1 MDTKKLNL
9 TNIPKEKFALA
20 GEDRRITDTKFETK
34 PVGYFKDA
42 FNRFK
47 KNKSSLVAAIIILLL
62 FLYALIVPF
71 FSNYNVNF
79 RDGYYKMLLPKSK
92 IFSFLGWDG
101 CSWYTVSQAGYDS
114 YSAIGYEYGSSAVRK
129 VEEPIVEEGTGKTY
143 YKIYL
148 DSYEKVGFAYV
159 DLTEDEFEALKDYQN
174 RTGIQVCY
182 PIPENYKMSY
192 QRVANS
198 ANLWYKLADTSS
210 TTTGAALN
218 HDADGNPIFEN
229 NYIVK
234 ESQTYGRYDSLR
246 IAGDDGGKNG
256 KSWYV
261 YSIKNQTGYRVRV
274 LYSAYY
280 KYKNGFEANHLFG
293 TNQHGQDIFVCLAV
307 GARLSFLLAIA
318 VSILNFFIGVSY
330 GSVEGYYGGA
340 IDLIL
345 ERISDILSSVP
356 FIVVATLFQLHLAN
370 KVGAVPSLLF
380 AFVLTGWIGIA
391 HRVRTQFYRFKN
403 SEYVLA
409 ARTLGARDSRLIF
422 RHVLPNSL
430 GTIITGTVLIIPGVI
445 FSESML
451 TYLGIVNLETS
462 GLTSIG
468 TMLSNGQAYLS
479 TYPHIIAFP
488 AVFISLL
495 EISFNLFGNGL
506 RDAFN
511 PSLRGAEE

>member
-1 MDTKKLNL
+1 MADKRINL
-9 TNIPKEKFALA
+9 EIIPKEKFALA
-20 GEDRRITDTKFETK
+20 GENRRITDTKFETK

-62 FLYALIVPF
+62 FLFALIVPF
-71 FSNYNVNF
+71 FSNYNVTF

-92 IFSFLGWDG
+92 LFSFLGWDG
-101 CSWYTVSQAGYDS
+101 CSWYTVSQAGYDT
-114 YSAIGYEYGSSAVRK
+114 YSAIGYEYGGSAVRK
-129 VEEPIVEEGTGKTY
+129 ASDPIVEEGTGKTY

-159 DLTEDEFEALKDYQN
+159 DLTEDEFIALKDYQN
-174 RTGIQVCY
+174 SKGIQVCY

-192 QRVANS
+192 QSVANG
-198 ANLWYKLADTSS
+198 ANLWYKLADTSN
-210 TTTGAALN
+210 TTTGAALR
-218 HDADGNPIFEN
+218 HDENGMPIFEN
-229 NYIVK
+229 NYIIK
-234 ESQTYGRYDSLR
+234 DNPTYGRYDSLR
-246 IAGDDGGKNG
+246 IPGDDGGQNG

-274 LYSAYY
+274 LYSEYY

-293 TNQHGQDIFVCLAV
+293 TNQHGQDIFVCLAM
-307 GARLSFLLAIA
+307 GARLSFILAIS
-318 VSILNFFIGVSY
+318 VSIINFIIGVSY
-330 GSVEGYYGGA
+330 GSVEGYYGGYV
-340 IDLIL
+340 DLIL

-356 FIVVATLFQLHLAN
+356 PIVVATLFQLHLAN

-391 HRVRTQFYRFKN
+391 SRVRTQFYRFKN

-479 TYPHIIAFP
+479 TYPHIIMFP

>member
-20 GEDRRITDTKFETK
+20 GADRRITDTKFETK

-47 KNKSSLVAAIIILLL
+47 KNKSSLVAAIIIMLL

-92 IFSFLGWDG
+92 LFSFLGWDG
-101 CSWYTVSQAGYDS
+101 CSWYKVSQAGYDS

-129 VEEPIVEEGTGKTY
+129 VEEPIVEEVTGKTY

-159 DLTEDEFEALKDYQN
+159 DLTEEEFEALKDYQN

-192 QRVANS
+192 QSVANS

-218 HDADGNPIFEN
+218 HDADGNPVFEN

-234 ESQTYGRYDSLR
+234 ENQTYGRYDSLR
-246 IAGDDGGKNG
+246 IPGDDGGANG

-280 KYKNGFEANHLFG
+280 KYKNGFEPNHLFG

-307 GARLSFLLAIA
+307 GARLSFLLAIT
-318 VSILNFFIGVSY
+318 VSILNFMIGVSY
-330 GSVEGYYGGA
+330 GSVEGYYGGLV
-340 IDLIL
+340 DLIL

-445 FSESML
+445 FSVVE
-451 TYLGIVNLETS
+451 
-462 GLTSIG
+462 
-468 TMLSNGQAYLS
+468 
-479 TYPHIIAFP
+479 
-488 AVFISLL
+488 
-495 EISFNLFGNGL
+495 LFL
-506 RDAFN
+506 VEQF
-511 PSLRGAEE
+511 

>member
-1 MDTKKLNL
+1 MDINR
-9 TNIPKEKFALA
+9 IPKEKLVLA
-20 GEDRRITDTKFETK
+20 GENRRITDKKFETK

-62 FLYALIVPF
+62 FLFAFIVPF
-71 FSNYNVNF
+71 VSHYTVTF

-92 IFSFLGWDG
+92 VFSFLGWDG
-101 CSWYTVSQAGYDS
+101 CSWYTVPQAGYDS
-114 YSAIGYEYGSSAVRK
+114 YAAIGYEYGSSAIKK
-129 VEEPIVEEGTGKTY
+129 VKTATVEEGTGKKY
-143 YKIYL
+143 YEIYL

-159 DLTEDEFEALKDYQN
+159 DLTEDEFNALKDYQN
-174 RTGIQVCY
+174 ATGIQICY
-182 PIPENYKMSY
+182 PIPENYLTNY
-192 QRVANS
+192 QSVANG
-198 ANLWYKLADTSS
+198 ANLWYKLADTST
-210 TTTGAALN
+210 TTTGAAAK
-218 HDADGNPIFEN
+218 HDENGMPIFEN

-234 ESQTYGRYDSLR
+234 SNQTYGRYDSIRL
-246 IAGDDGGKNG
+246 AEDDGGKDG
-256 KSWYV
+256 QSWWV
-261 YSIKNQTGYRVRV
+261 YSIRNQTGYRVRV

-280 KYKNGFEANHLFG
+280 KYKNGFEAYHLFG
-293 TNQHGQDIFVCLAV
+293 TNQHGQDILACLAI
-307 GARLSFLLAIA
+307 GARLSFILAIS
-318 VSILNFFIGVSY
+318 VSVINFIIGVSY
-330 GSVEGYYGGA
+330 GSVEGYYGGI

-391 HRVRTQFYRFKN
+391 ARVRTQFYRFKN

-479 TYPHIIAFP
+479 TYPHIIMFP

-511 PSLRGAEE
+511 PSLRGADE

>member
-1 MDTKKLNL
+1 MAIEKYAID
-9 TNIPKEKFALA
+9 NIPREKFAPA
-20 GEDRRITDTKFETK
+20 GENRRITDKKFETK

-42 FNRFK
+42 YNRFK
-47 KNKSSLVAAIIILLL
+47 KNKSSLAAAVIIMIL
-62 FLYALIVPF
+62 FLFALIVPF
-71 FSNYNVNF
+71 TSNYDVNF

-92 IFSFLGWDG
+92 LFSFLGWDG
-101 CSWYTVSQAGYDS
+101 CSWYTVQQAGYDS
-114 YSAIGYEYGSSAVRK
+114 YAAIGYEYGSSSIKK
-129 VEEPIVEEGTGKTY
+129 VKNVEVDETTGKTFY
-143 YKIYL
+143 TIYL

-159 DLTEDEFEALKDYQN
+159 DLTEEEFEALKEYQN
-174 RTGIQVCY
+174 TTGIQICW
-182 PIPENYKMSY
+182 PIPENYKVTY
-192 QRVANS
+192 QSVANS
-198 ANLWYKLADTSS
+198 ANLWYKLANTST
-210 TTTGAALN
+210 TTTGAAAK
-218 HDADGNPIFEN
+218 HDENGNPIFEN

-234 ESQTYGRYDSLR
+234 SNQTYGRYDSIR
-246 IAGDDGGKNG
+246 IAGDDGGKDG

-274 LYSAYY
+274 LYSEYY

-293 TNQHGQDIFVCLAV
+293 TNQHGQDIFACLAN
-307 GARLSFLLAIA
+307 GARLSFLLAIS
-318 VSILNFFIGVSY
+318 VSVINLFLGVAY
-330 GSVEGYYGGA
+330 GSVEGYYGGWL
-340 IDLIL
+340 DLIL

-356 FIVVATLFQLHLAN
+356 FIVVATLFQLHLAK
-370 KVGAVPSLLF
+370 KVGAVPCLLF
-380 AFVLTGWIGIA
+380 AYVLTGWIGIA

-409 ARTLGARDSRLIF
+409 ARTLGAKDSRLIF

-445 FSESML
+445 FGESML

-511 PSLRGAEE
+511 PSLRGAED

>member
-1 MDTKKLNL
+1 MEDRRYTEIQKS
-9 TNIPKEKFALA
+9 KFVLA
-20 GEDRRITDTKFETK
+20 GENRRITDTKFDTK

-47 KNKSSLVAAIIILLL
+47 KNKSSLVAAIIIIIL
-62 FLYALIVPF
+62 FLFALIVPI
-71 FSNYNVNF
+71 FSNYDVNF

-92 IFSFLGWDG
+92 LLSFLGWDG

-114 YSAIGYEYGSSAVRK
+114 YAAIGYEYGSSSIKDQKEAT
-129 VEEPIVEEGTGKTY
+129 IEEGTGKQY
-143 YKIYL
+143 YKIYV

-159 DLTEDEFEALKDYQN
+159 DLTEEEYEALKAYQN
-174 RTGIQVCY
+174 ATGIQVCY
-182 PIPENYKMSY
+182 PIPENYKVSY
-192 QRVANS
+192 QSVANS
-198 ANLWYKLADTSS
+198 ANLWYKLADTST
-210 TTTGAALN
+210 TTTGAAAK
-218 HDADGNPIFEN
+218 HDENGNPIFEN

-234 ESQTYGRYDSLR
+234 DNKTYGRYDSIR
-246 IAGDDGGKNG
+246 IPSDNGGKNG

-261 YSIKNQTGYRVRV
+261 YAIKNQTGYRVRV
-274 LYSAYY
+274 LYSAWYR
-280 KYKNGFEANHLFG
+280 YKNGFDANHLFG
-293 TNQHGQDIFVCLAV
+293 TNQHGQDIFACLAV
-307 GARLSFLLAIA
+307 GARLSFMLAIS
-318 VSILNFFIGVSY
+318 VSILNFIIGVSY
-330 GSVEGYYGGA
+330 GSAAGYYGGWV
-340 IDLIL
+340 DLLL
-345 ERISDILSSVP
+345 ERITDILSSVP

-391 HRVRTQFYRFKN
+391 SRVRTQFYRFKN

-409 ARTLGARDSRLIF
+409 ARTLGAKDSRLIF

-479 TYPHIIAFP
+479 TYPHIIMFP
-488 AVFISLL
+488 SVFISLL

-511 PSLRGAEE
+511 PSLRGADE

>member
-192 QRVANS
+192 QS
-198 ANLWYKLADTSS
+198 K
-210 TTTGAALN
+210 
-218 HDADGNPIFEN
+218 
-229 NYIVK
+229 
-234 ESQTYGRYDSLR
+234 
-246 IAGDDGGKNG
+246 
-256 KSWYV
+256 
-261 YSIKNQTGYRVRV
+261 
-274 LYSAYY
+274 
-280 KYKNGFEANHLFG
+280 
-293 TNQHGQDIFVCLAV
+293 
-307 GARLSFLLAIA
+307 
-318 VSILNFFIGVSY
+318 
-330 GSVEGYYGGA
+330 
-340 IDLIL
+340 
-345 ERISDILSSVP
+345 
-356 FIVVATLFQLHLAN
+356 
-370 KVGAVPSLLF
+370 
-380 AFVLTGWIGIA
+380 
-391 HRVRTQFYRFKN
+391 
-403 SEYVLA
+403 
-409 ARTLGARDSRLIF
+409 
-422 RHVLPNSL
+422 
-430 GTIITGTVLIIPGVI
+430 
-445 FSESML
+445 
-451 TYLGIVNLETS
+451 
-462 GLTSIG
+462 
-468 TMLSNGQAYLS
+468 
-479 TYPHIIAFP
+479 
-488 AVFISLL
+488 
-495 EISFNLFGNGL
+495 
-506 RDAFN
+506 
-511 PSLRGAEE
+511 